1 MKVDFAVPFE
11 TPADCRE
18 QVRRAERD
26 GFDGVWTTEVKHDP
40 FLPLALGATVT
51 ERVELGTAIAVAF
64 ARNPMTVA
72 QAAND
77 LQELSGGR
85 FVLGLGTQVKTHVTR
100 RFSMPWSQPAARMRE
115 FVLALRAIWECWES
129 GTPLRFRG
137 EFYTH
142 TVMTPMFTPAPHAFG
157 APKVF
162 LAGVGTGMT
171 RVAGE
176 VADGFLCHGFT
187 TERYLREVTI
197 PALTAARGS
206 LDGFE
211 LAGSPMVVTGR
222 TDEELAGAVAA
233 TRRQIAFYGSTP
245 AYRGVLELHDRAA
258 LGDDLHALSR
268 RGEWEKMG
276 TLVDDELLHAIAV
289 VGRPDE
295 AAAEV
300 RRRYGDVFTRATLYT
315 PYEADP
321 ALVAEVAAAVRGQ
334 GAVPRA

>member
-1 MKVDFAVPFE
+1 MKVDFAVPFSS
-11 TPADCRE
+11 PADSRE
-18 QVRRAERD
+18 TMRRAERD

-51 ERVELGTAIAVAF
+51 ERVTLGTAIAVAF

-72 QAAND
+72 QTAND

-85 FVLGLGTQVKTHVTR
+85 LLLGLGTQIKTHVTR

-115 FVLALRAIWECWES
+115 FVLALRAIWDTWQT
-129 GTPLRFRG
+129 GARLNFRG

-142 TVMTPMFTPAPHAFG
+142 TVMTPMFTPQPHPYG
-157 APKVF
+157 PPKVL
-162 LAGVGTGMT
+162 LAGVGEGMT

-187 TERYLREVTI
+187 TERYLREVTV
-197 PALTAARGS
+197 PALRSGRDS

-211 LAGSPMVVTGR
+211 LVGSPMVVTGR
-222 TDEELAGAVAA
+222 SDAEIAAALAG

-245 AYRGVLELHDRAA
+245 AYRGVLELHDRGE
-258 LGDDLHALSR
+258 LGDELHRLSR
-268 RGEWEKMG
+268 RGEWERMG
-276 TLVDDELLHAIAV
+276 TLVDDELLSAIAV
-289 VGRPDE
+289 VGKPAE
-295 AAAEV
+295 VAAEV
-300 RRRYGDVFTRATLYT
+300 RRRYGDLFTRATLYL

-321 ALVAEVAAAVRGQ
+321 GLVAEVAAAVR
-334 GAVPRA
+334 A

>member
-1 MKVDFAVPFE
+1 MKVDFAVPFSS
-11 TPADCRE
+11 PADSRE
-18 QVRRAERD
+18 TMRRAERD

-51 ERVELGTAIAVAF
+51 ERVTLGTAIAVAF

-72 QAAND
+72 QTAND

-85 FVLGLGTQVKTHVTR
+85 LLLGLGTQIKTHVTR

-115 FVLALRAIWECWES
+115 FVLALRAIWDTWHS
-129 GTPLRFRG
+129 GARLNFRG

-142 TVMTPMFTPAPHAFG
+142 TVMTPMFTPQPHPYG
-157 APKVF
+157 PPKVL
-162 LAGVGTGMT
+162 LAGVGEGMT

-187 TERYLREVTI
+187 TERYLREVTV
-197 PALTAARGS
+197 PALRSGRDS

-211 LAGSPMVVTGR
+211 LVGSPMVVTGR
-222 TDEELAGAVAA
+222 SDAEIAAALAG

-245 AYRGVLELHDRAA
+245 AYRGVLELHDRGE
-258 LGDDLHALSR
+258 LGDELHRLSR
-268 RGEWEKMG
+268 RGEWERMG
-276 TLVDDELLHAIAV
+276 TLVDDELLAAIAV
-289 VGRPDE
+289 VGKPDE
-295 AAAEV
+295 VAAEV
-300 RRRYGDVFTRATLYT
+300 RRRYGDLFTRATLYL

-321 ALVAEVAAAVRGQ
+321 GLVAEVAAAVR
-334 GAVPRA
+334 A